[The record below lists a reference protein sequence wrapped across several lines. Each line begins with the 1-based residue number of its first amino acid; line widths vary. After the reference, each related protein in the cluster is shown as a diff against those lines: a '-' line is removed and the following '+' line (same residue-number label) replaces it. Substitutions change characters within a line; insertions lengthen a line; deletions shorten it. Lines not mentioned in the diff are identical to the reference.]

1 MKYLLLIILA
11 AFFYVAFHPQPK
23 EVVTVKVVVQQGDVL
38 QNIIWKLKEKYG
50 DSRDWREIC
59 YYAGQKNALDQFIYP
74 GQVLYIDVVKEK

>member
-11 AFFYVAFHPQPK
+11 AFFCVAFHPQPK

-50 DSRDWREIC
+50 DIGAKFAITQDR
-59 YYAGQKNALDQFIYP
+59 KTL
-74 GQVLYIDVVKEK
+74 